1 MSGRPAALRQRDIAA
16 VIRAAQKEGVGK
28 IEVKIGAVPI
38 VIHTTSTEGEAESVE
53 SNNSF
58 DRIMGDK

>member
-38 VIHTTSTEGEAESVE
+38 VIHTTSSEDEPDPIE

-58 DRIMGDK
+58 DRIMRDK